1 MHNNSLILIV
11 EDNPELGARL
21 TRDVRRYGGA
31 EAAELVQEYDE
42 AIARLLNEPAPR
54 AVVMEY
60 RMRAHT
66 GVDLALWM
74 AAGTPGGHTRA
85 TAAALVARIRR
96 WPTSDLRAC
105 RAKALKAQL
114 AFAAALIHLRRS
126 PPGKRIG
133 VRRVSRTTRI
143 FGRREDDAAQYTRHS
158 GKECERAD
166 RDDLERCRRVTG
178 S

>member
-1 MHNNSLILIV
+1 MPPPGRDAARRSPSGCRGMASARSVEMHDNSLILIV

-74 AAGTPGGHTRA
+74 AAQPR
-85 TAAALVARIRR
+85 
-96 WPTSDLRAC
+96 
-105 RAKALKAQL
+105 L
-114 AFAAALIHLRRS
+114 AD
-126 PPGKRIG
+126 
-133 VRRVSRTTRI
+133 T
-143 FGRREDDAAQYTRHS
+143 
-158 GKECERAD
+158 
-166 RDDLERCRRVTG
+166 
-178 S
+178 

>member
-1 MHNNSLILIV
+1 MHDNSLILIV

-42 AIARLLNEPAPR
+42 AIARLLNEPAPH

-74 AAGTPGGHTRA
+74 AAQPRLADTHRVLYTATPRALVAQNPALAGHSLDMLFALVVPKGAGSGPRVL
-85 TAAALVARIRR
+85 AAALSTLPRQVA
-96 WPTSDLRAC
+96 A
-105 RAKALKAQL
+105 
-114 AFAAALIHLRRS
+114 
-126 PPGKRIG
+126 GE
-133 VRRVSRTTRI
+133 
-143 FGRREDDAAQYTRHS
+143 ED
-158 GKECERAD
+158 
-166 RDDLERCRRVTG
+166 
-178 S
+178 